1 LGFEAQSRRDFDRL
15 DPAAAA
21 LLEAFA
27 AGVNASLRAMRGV
40 YPPEYLL
47 VRAVRPWHP
56 ADCLLNARTC
66 AFVVSLTGLENELTF
81 DAVRGA
87 LGDELARRIYPD
99 APWDAVPTSYA
110 PRGPVPE
117 PELPMHEV
125 GGGSNNWAV
134 AGSRTVSGKPIVA
147 NDPHVPLMPL
157 PTFWHHVHVEAP
169 GLRVQG
175 GTFPG
180 CPAFGFGHNGAL
192 AWGCTTG
199 FRDAWDLFRI
209 HRLRDDGTRY
219 RTPGGSAPI
228 TLHRDELTV
237 RFGRRI
243 VIGWEACEHGIL
255 YPGWRHH
262 DGTELAV
269 RLVSCDLAEWFEG
282 CVA

>member
-1 LGFEAQSRRDFDRL
+1 M
-15 DPAAAA
+15 
-21 LLEAFA
+21 LEAFA
-27 AGVNASLRAMRGV
+27 AGVNAALRAMRGV

-47 VRAVRPWHP
+47 VGPVRPWHP
-56 ADCLLNARTC
+56 ADCLLAARTC
-66 AFVVSLTGLENELTF
+66 GFVVSLTGFENELTF

-87 LGDELARRIYPD
+87 LGDEVARRIYPD
-99 APWDAVPTSYA
+99 APWDAAPTSYS

-117 PELPMHEV
+117 PELPLHEL

-134 AGSRTVSGKPIVA
+134 AGARSASGAPIVA
-147 NDPHVPLMPL
+147 NDPHVPLIPL

-180 CPAFGFGHNGAL
+180 CPSFGFGHNGAL

-199 FRDAWDLFRI
+199 FRDAWDLYRI
-209 HRLRDDGTRY
+209 HRLPDDPTRY
-219 RTPGGSAPI
+219 RTPDGSAPI
-228 TLHRDELTV
+228 TLHREDLPA

-243 VIGWEACEHGIL
+243 AVGWEACEHGIL

-262 DGTELAV
+262 DGVELAV
-269 RLVSCDLAEWFEG
+269 RLVSCDLAELVRG
-282 CVA
+282 MRRARGIRRRSTSIAPP